1 MLNLVPRMHLRIAA
15 VVCPLSILTLV
26 AAAQP
31 AAETPRAERRP
42 PMGGYQ
48 PRARKHIG
56 RSGDHV
62 AVSPASMFSPSS
74 AENAAAME
82 PTRSSFIANWQKV
95 DEATGYRLDVSTSNS
110 FNHYVNGYHDLD
122 MGNATSS
129 VVSGLTPGVKYYYR
143 VRAYNAT
150 GTSSDSAVMS
160 AATVGGAGLIINATF
175 DSSILNNP
183 NSAAIEAM
191 INQAIAIYESLFTD
205 PITISILFR
214 YSTTSPDGT
223 PMCSSTLAESS
234 FVSYPIPWNTFT
246 AALRADAKTSNDTA
260 ANASLP
266 SNAFSTNIVPSSAD
280 GRAVGLDTPP
290 AMSANG
296 SVNGGPYDGIVTI
309 NSAQPF
315 QFTRPPSAN
324 NYDALG
330 TTEHEIDEVLG
341 LGSHINSGSNDL
353 QPQDLFSWSS
363 PGNRNISSTG
373 SRYFSIDNGNTDIV
387 GFNQDPNGD
396 FGDWL
401 SEPCPQDN
409 PYVQNAFGCAGQF
422 SDVTATS
429 PEGINPDVIGYD
441 LVIPRSSQDGDL
453 GNGNTAEGTAAL

>member
-223 PMCSSTLAESS
+223 PMGSSTLAESS

-280 GRAVGLDTPP
+280 GRAVGLNTPP
-290 AMSANG
+290 GMFADG
-296 SVNGGPYDGIVTI
+296 SVGTGGPYDGIVTI

-330 TTEHEIDEVLG
+330 TTEHEMDEVLG
-341 LGSHINSGSNDL
+341 L
-353 QPQDLFSWSS
+353 
-363 PGNRNISSTG
+363 
-373 SRYFSIDNGNTDIV
+373 
-387 GFNQDPNGD
+387 
-396 FGDWL
+396 
-401 SEPCPQDN
+401 
-409 PYVQNAFGCAGQF
+409 
-422 SDVTATS
+422 
-429 PEGINPDVIGYD
+429 
-441 LVIPRSSQDGDL
+441 
-453 GNGNTAEGTAAL
+453 